1 MGTRQVL
8 ISAVAALLAA
18 LALISC
24 GGGGGGGGTQDNPL
38 GSTLGDVVVT
48 TFSAP
53 STGVAGT
60 SFTVTGTIKNQG
72 GAPTTGLAQIYLS
85 PNSNV
90 TVDGGSLGFD
100 FYWGFLD
107 VGQSWNFS
115 FKVTLPSNIANGTYY
130 LSAVAQGDDP
140 SVGGNNVWNPPISFT
155 VTGGTTCTSVDTFEP
170 DNSFGAANSL
180 TFGVS
185 QQHNHCEGSSD
196 WMTFSAAG
204 GTVYGFSAARTG
216 SKASPILSIY
226 GTDGVTL
233 LPSTSSGNSM
243 VTRVTWT
250 APANG
255 TYYVKAA
262 PWNGMSSA
270 GANTE
275 YDITIG
281 DKRPDLVVSSFNASA
296 TGLPGGI
303 IWASDTVRN
312 QGFVSAGTF
321 TVSLYLSADSSV
333 TSGDTLIGSRSVG
346 SLGVDQ
352 SNYTTTNYSIP
363 PGVTPGQ
370 YYLAAIANPT
380 GALNEFT
387 VSNNTGTV
395 LPITVQPLGA
405 CTPDGYEQDD
415 IVGTT
420 TNTITVGAAAQAHNH
435 CDDVEDWIKLPM
447 TNGSSYSVRVSRS
460 NLSSAWVELYDT
472 NQTTRLAGDWQYGTT
487 AIDYPAVATGTYY
500 LKVGG
505 TSGDGKDYT
514 IQVQPQLPDLVET
527 LTLSNGITVPAG
539 GFLNVTDMVSNIGY
553 LDAGA
558 FEIGFYYSASSSITT
573 GDSLGTTRSLTGL
586 SASGWQS
593 SSQSWANY
601 VHIPKTVT
609 PGTYYLAA
617 IADRNN
623 AVLEV
628 NETNNASQSLAITVT
643 APSCTWD
650 VYEDDDDA
658 ASAKMIASG
667 ETQNRNFCDD
677 GIDWI
682 KFTPSV
688 SGVYVAYSPTELGDL
703 LVFQDD
709 GVTPVTSHATY
720 FYSKLS
726 WDATAGTPYKLK
738 YSTYQG
744 ATSGAYQ
751 FNVFQCTLDA
761 YENDDMLSAAKP
773 IALNETQSR
782 NHCDDRY
789 DWAKFTAVQGT
800 SYTITTT
807 DGQNVYLTLYDGVS
821 PYAVASSSTA
831 QGGKLRVINWT
842 APASGT
848 YYIEMDRFE
857 FGQNTDYTLNLK

>member
-8 ISAVAALLAA
+8 ISAVAVLLAA
-18 LALISC
+18 LTLISC
-24 GGGGGGGGTQDNPL
+24 GGGGGTQNGNPS
-38 GSTLGDVVVT
+38 GLGDVVVT

-100 FYWGFLD
+100 FYWGFLNP
-107 VGQSWNFS
+107 GQSWNFS

-155 VTGGTTCTSVDTFEP
+155 VTGGTMCSKDSYED
-170 DNSFGAANSL
+170 DNTAAAATAL
-180 TFGVS
+180 AFAVP
-185 QQHNHCEGSSD
+185 QQHNHCEGTSD
-196 WMTFSAAG
+196 WMKFDAIG
-204 GTVYGFSAARTG
+204 GTVYGFSAVRVGNRA
-216 SKASPILSIY
+216 APILSIY
-226 GTDGVTL
+226 GTDGTL
-233 LPSTSSGNSM
+233 LPSTSSGSSL
-243 VTRVTWT
+243 VSRVTWT

-262 PWNGMSSA
+262 PWNGMFSA

-275 YDITIG
+275 YTVTIG
-281 DKRPDLVVSSFNASA
+281 DQRPDLVVSSFSAAS

-321 TVSLYLSADSSV
+321 TVSIYLSADAAV
-333 TSGDTLIGSRSVG
+333 TSSTGTLLGSRTVN

-352 SNYTTTNYSIP
+352 SNYLTTNYSIP

-370 YYLAAIANPT
+370 YYLATIANPT

-395 LPITVQPLGA
+395 LPITVQSLGA
-405 CTPDGYEQDD
+405 CTPDSYEPDD
-415 IVGTT
+415 TAVST

-447 TNGSSYSVRVSRS
+447 TINSSYSVRVSRS

-487 AIDYPAVATGTYY
+487 AIDYAAAATGTYY

-527 LTLSNGITVPAG
+527 LTLSNGTTVPAG
-539 GFLNVTDMVSNIGY
+539 GFLNVTDMVNNVGY
-553 LDAGA
+553 LDAGP
-558 FEIGFYYSASSSITT
+558 FEIGFYYSQNSNVTIA
-573 GDSLGTTRSLTGL
+573 DNLGTTRSLTGL
-586 SASGWQS
+586 SASSWQS

-601 VHIPKTVT
+601 VHFPKSLPT
-609 PGTYYLAA
+609 GTYYLAA
-617 IADRNN
+617 IADRLN
-623 AVLEV
+623 AVAEV

-650 VYEDDDDA
+650 AYEDDDFA
-658 ASAKMIASG
+658 PSAKTIASG

-682 KFTPSV
+682 KFTPSAT
-688 SGVYVAYSPTELGDL
+688 GVYVAYSPTEPGYLEL
-703 LVFQDD
+703 YQAD
-709 GVTPVTSHATY
+709 GTTPVALHDSY
-720 FYSKLS
+720 FYSKIS
-726 WDATAGTPYKLK
+726 WDATAGTPYLLK
-738 YSTYQG
+738 YYTYQG
-744 ATSGAYQ
+744 ALSGAYQ
-751 FNVFQCTLDA
+751 FSLFQCTQDA
-761 YENDDMLSAAKP
+761 YEEDDTLAAAKT
-773 IALNETQSR
+773 ITIGETQSR
-782 NHCDDRY
+782 NHCEDRY
-789 DWAKFTAVQGT
+789 DWAKFDAVAGT

-807 DGQNVYLTLYDGVS
+807 NGPNVYLTLYDGVS

-842 APASGT
+842 ATASGT